1 MPEKIVKSDEEWR
14 QILMA
19 EQYEITQKKGTEPP
33 FTGKYYDFKGKGIYR
48 CIRCGN
54 ELFASE
60 TKYDSRTGWPSFL
73 APISELSIE
82 KSTDTSH
89 DMARTEVMCNKCNA
103 HLGHVFEDGPS
114 PAGLRY
120 CINSAALQF
129 VENKGG

>member
-14 QILMA
+14 QTLTP

-60 TKYDSRTGWPSFL
+60 TKCDSRTGWPSFWT
-73 APISELSIE
+73 PISELSIE
-82 KSTDTSH
+82 TSTDTSH